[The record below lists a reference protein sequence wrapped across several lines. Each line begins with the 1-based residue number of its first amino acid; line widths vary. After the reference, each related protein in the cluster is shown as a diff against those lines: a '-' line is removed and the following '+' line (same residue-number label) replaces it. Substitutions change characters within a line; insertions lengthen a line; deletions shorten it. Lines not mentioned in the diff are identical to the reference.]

1 VGRTRPCDQAVRR
14 GRLRKAEQFFHLAE
28 LGRDFADEQDGIDDA
43 VVTLWVHAGIAASDV
58 ICCARLGKHA
68 QGEDHKDAVTLL
80 GSVDPATAKHL
91 SVLLGLKT
99 RSGYTDMPTS
109 RTESKRAE
117 RAAEALIEAARRA
130 HAQAGN

>member
-1 VGRTRPCDQAVRR
+1 M
-14 GRLRKAEQFFHLAE
+14 
-28 LGRDFADEQDGIDDA
+28 
-43 VVTLWVHAGIAASDV
+43 TLWVHAGTAASDV
-58 ICCARLGKHA
+58 ICCSRLGKHA

-80 GSVDPATAKHL
+80 GSADPTTAKHL
-91 SVLLGLKT
+91 SVLPGLKT